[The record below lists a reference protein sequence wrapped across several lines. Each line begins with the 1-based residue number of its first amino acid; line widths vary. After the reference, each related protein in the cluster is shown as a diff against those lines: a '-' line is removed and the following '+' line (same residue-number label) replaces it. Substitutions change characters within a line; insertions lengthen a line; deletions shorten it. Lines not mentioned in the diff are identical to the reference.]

1 MNQRLCILA
10 EAADIPFDFI
20 SLWEFDFISLWD
32 PELQQSSVKLRCQT
46 ESPQLQQLSRFMLC
60 RTAGRCSPCT
70 CANTIIDATLVEV
83 AVYISKEPFVNKTTP
98 GNWLVLRPDPPLEVY
113 PWAHDANQQEV

>member
-46 ESPQLQQLSRFMLC
+46 ESPQLQQLSRFMLV
-60 RTAGRCSPCT
+60 S
-70 CANTIIDATLVEV
+70 NSWKMLTLHMCE
-83 AVYISKEPFVNKTTP
+83 
-98 GNWLVLRPDPPLEVY
+98 
-113 PWAHDANQQEV
+113 HHH

>member
-20 SLWEFDFISLWD
+20 SLWEFDFISLS
-32 PELQQSSVKLRCQT
+32 LNFSSRLSNCAVKPSLPSC
-46 ESPQLQQLSRFMLC
+46 SSFLASCWC

-70 CANTIIDATLVEV
+70 CADTIIDATLVEV